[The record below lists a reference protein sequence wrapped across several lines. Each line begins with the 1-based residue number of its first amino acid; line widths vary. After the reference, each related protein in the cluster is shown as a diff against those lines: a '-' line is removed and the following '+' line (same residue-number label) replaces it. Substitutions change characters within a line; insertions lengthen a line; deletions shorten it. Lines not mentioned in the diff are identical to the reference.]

1 MSFQWFRASRPWAD
15 TQAAHEDF
23 IQGFMAWRL
32 WLTLGLQ
39 DIRIRYKRTLLGPW
53 WITASQTVTFIC
65 MGMLFSAVLKNDVRT
80 YLPYLAAG
88 MVTWSF
94 LAASINE
101 APSIFTG
108 AHVIITTLR
117 IPLLV
122 HVLRNVVRNFLV
134 FMHNFCAALGAHLVL
149 GGKVTSAA
157 LMLLATLPLLFLI
170 LTAGSL
176 LLAIVGARFRDLV
189 PVIGIVVQL
198 MFFMTPIMWRSSDV
212 PDGSK
217 WWIIVNPAYH
227 LIETVRAPLLGQVPD
242 LLSLG
247 VTAGI
252 AVLMTLAAYLMFRA
266 FHHRIAYWL

>member
-1 MSFQWFRASRPWAD
+1 MSFPRSRPSRPWASS
-15 TQAAHEDF
+15 QAAHADF
-23 IQGFMAWRL
+23 IRGFMAWRL
-32 WLTLGLQ
+32 WLSLGLQ

-88 MVTWSF
+88 MVTWS
-94 LAASINE
+94 LLSGSVNE
-101 APSIFTG
+101 APSIFTS
-108 AHVIITTLR
+108 AHAVIITLR

-134 FMHNFCAALGAHLVL
+134 FMHNFCAALGAHLIL
-149 GGKVTSAA
+149 GGKVTPAA
-157 LMLLATLPLLFLI
+157 LMLLASLPLLFVI

-176 LLAIVGARFRDLV
+176 LIAIVGARFRDLV

-198 MFFMTPIMWRSSDV
+198 MFFMTPIMWRVDDV
-212 PDGSK
+212 PDASK
-217 WWIIVNPAYH
+217 WWIMINPAYH
-227 LIETVRAPLLGQVPD
+227 LIETVRAPLLGQMPD

-247 VTAGI
+247 VAAGV
-252 AVLMTLAAYLMFRA
+252 AALMTLAAYLMFRA